1 FKPALTDLAVS
12 QLGPIGAEMTRLMA
26 DSAEIDRILKDGARR
41 AEAIAQPIIAE
52 VKEIVGFLA
61 R

>member
-1 FKPALTDLAVS
+1 L
-12 QLGPIGAEMTRLMA
+12 Q
-26 DSAEIDRILKDGARR
+26 DGARR